1 MCRVRVSAKEPV
13 KDLDSEG
20 LLWVRSPVLCPD
32 TFSGGRSTPTQQRL
46 PSTLPPK
53 QLAAA
58 KQQGLALPR
67 RLWAGLSAQVFHW
80 RRTVLRLRLSSL
92 IIYFTRICV
101 KLSFLIITF
110 HKPTACGIMSPEQPI
125 PSQ

>member
-80 RRTVLRLRLSSL
+80 RRTVLRLRLFIYL
-92 IIYFTRICV
+92 FIYFANY
-101 KLSFLIITF
+101 LF
-110 HKPTACGIMSPEQPI
+110 HTDLCEIVISNNNI
-125 PSQ
+125 SQANSMRDNVS